1 MDELL
6 RIAKCEKP
14 EELAAVIG
22 KFTEYQ
28 RLQEKISDTE
38 ATLAKIGAGVPL
50 EELAKQ
56 AAEVDADELPG
67 QIESLQE
74 GY

>member
-38 ATLAKIGAGVPL
+38 AT
-50 EELAKQ
+50 
-56 AAEVDADELPG
+56 PG
-67 QIESLQE
+67 QDR
-74 GY
+74 GWCAA